1 MNLTRLNEI
10 LAKIQTTTI
19 LVVGDFF
26 LDYYLVIDRKLSET
40 SLETGR
46 EAYQVVETRV
56 SPGAAGNVSAN
67 VAALGPK
74 VFALSVIGDDGNGYA
89 LRRALEACGVNT
101 SMLINSQSFNTPTY
115 IKPALIENDGSQRE
129 IERIDIKNRQSL
141 EQELSSKIIEYLHQY
156 IETVDGVVVIDQV
169 QEENCGIITQ
179 AVREEIIHL
188 AHENSDSFFTVD
200 SRTRIN
206 RFKQVILKPNANE
219 AVGCFYPLDDKAKNP
234 TLAVECGKKLFQSSG
249 KAVFMTMG
257 AEGIMVIDETGPQL
271 VPAFAVNGEIDIVG
285 AGDTTISAI
294 TAALCAGA
302 NLMEAAFIGNLAASV
317 TIQKIGTTGT
327 ASPEE
332 IINQL
337 IRFNATSSSK

>member
-1 MNLTRLNEI
+1 MNSTRLKEI
-10 LAKIQTTTI
+10 LEKIQTTSI

-26 LDYYLVIDRKLSET
+26 LDYYLVIDLKLSET

-46 EAYQVVETRV
+46 EAYQVVDTRM

-74 VFALSVIGDDGNGYA
+74 VFALSVLGDDGNGYA

-101 SMLINSQSFNTPTY
+101 SMLTISKSFNTPTY
-115 IKPALIENDGSQRE
+115 IKPVVIENNGSQQE
-129 IERIDIKNRQSL
+129 IERMDIKNRQRM
-141 EQELSSKIIEYLHQY
+141 EKALSSRIIEQLYQHIQAF
-156 IETVDGVVVIDQV
+156 DGVVVIDQV
-169 QEENCGIITQ
+169 QEEDCGIITE
-179 AVREEIIHL
+179 AVREEIINL
-188 AHENSDSFFTVD
+188 AHQNSSTVITVD

-206 RFKQVILKPNANE
+206 RFKQVILKPNASE
-219 AVGCFYPLDDKAKNP
+219 AVGCFYPLNGKVKTP
-234 TLAVECGKKLFQSSG
+234 TMVEECGRKLFQSSG

-257 AEGIMVIDETGPQL
+257 AEGILVIDETGPRL

-294 TAALCAGA
+294 TSALCAGA

-332 IINQL
+332 IINQF